1 MNDTLVRQW
10 AMLRQIP
17 RHPRRIDAQT
27 MKVRLENQGMDV
39 SLRTIQRDLHKMAI
53 VFPIQGDQSKPQGWG
68 WREGVGQL
76 DIPSMDPHT
85 ALTFNLVEMYLQKLL
100 PPTTLKHLQP
110 WFQAAQGVAD
120 AQASSVSKWRDKLR
134 VIPHTQ
140 HMIAPRIDSSIQ
152 ALVYDGVLLE
162 RQLEITY
169 AAITKGE
176 RKTYAVHPLA
186 LVVREQVVYLVCTVK
201 DYQEP
206 RYLAIHRISAAK
218 LLDLNAKKPKGFKLD
233 AYLSSGQLGIQVGD
247 KPLKLVMKV
256 RPLVAKYLE
265 ETPISADQVIE
276 DCEPDW
282 KRLRTTLVDTVR
294 IRSWIRSLGA
304 DAVVE
309 KPRLLAEE
317 LKMDM
322 VKLVTLYAAK

>member
-1 MNDTLVRQW
+1 MNDTLLRQW

-17 RHPRRIDAQT
+17 RHPRRIDAHT
-27 MKVRLENQGMDV
+27 MKVRLENQGMEV
-39 SLRTIQRDLHKMAI
+39 SLRTIQRDLHKMATA
-53 VFPIQGDQSKPQGWG
+53 FPIQGDQSKPQGWG
-68 WREGVGQL
+68 WREGAGQF

-110 WFQAAQGVAD
+110 WFQVAQGVSD
-120 AQASSVSKWRDKLR
+120 AQASTVSKWRDKLR
-134 VIPHTQ
+134 IIPHSQ
-140 HMIAPRIDSSIQ
+140 HMIAPRIDSGIQ
-152 ALVYDGVLLE
+152 ASIYDGLLQE

-186 LVVREQVVYLVCTVK
+186 LVVREHVVYLVCTVK
-201 DYQEP
+201 DYPEP
-206 RYLAIHRISAAK
+206 RYLALHRISAAK

-233 AYLSSGQLGIQVGD
+233 VYLASGQLGIQVGN

-256 RPLVAKYLE
+256 RPLVARYLA
-265 ETPISADQVIE
+265 ETPISTDQVIE

-282 KRLRTTLVDTVR
+282 KRLRATVLDTVQ
-294 IRSWIRSLGA
+294 IRSWLRSLGA

-309 KPRLLAEE
+309 KPAALAEE
-317 LKMDM
+317 LRSEAMEIAAQ
-322 VKLVTLYAAK
+322 YAGR